1 MGTMDRLQ
9 ITESAPA
16 FVFAFNITATIILV
30 CILVAILYHLKVMQL
45 IISIVARAM
54 NFVMRVSGA
63 EALSNV
69 ASAFVGQVEAQ
80 VMIRGS
86 MPSMTKSEFAGFHER

>member
-1 MGTMDRLQ
+1 
-9 ITESAPA
+9 
-16 FVFAFNITATIILV
+16 
-30 CILVAILYHLKVMQL
+30 MQH
-45 IISIVARAM
+45 IVSVIAKAM

-80 VMIRGS
+80 GDD
-86 MPSMTKSEFAGFHER
+86 KALFKGHDKK